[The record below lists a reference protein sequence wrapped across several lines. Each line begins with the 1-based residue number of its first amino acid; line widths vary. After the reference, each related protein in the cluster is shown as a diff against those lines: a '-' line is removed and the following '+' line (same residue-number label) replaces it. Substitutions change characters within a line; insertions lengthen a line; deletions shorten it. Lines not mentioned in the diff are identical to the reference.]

1 MAQTLNRKQS
11 IVYFSDIVGYTLLMG
26 KDEDHAFDLM
36 KQNLELHQEIFSKYR
51 GKIIKELGDGILA
64 IFETAEEAIK
74 ASYEV
79 QKEWQKSK
87 ELQLRIGLH
96 CGGIIL
102 DHGDV
107 YGDAVNV
114 ASRVQSIGVP
124 SCILFSS
131 KVLEQ
136 LPKDL
141 EFTYVNLG
149 TFRLKNVAKELE
161 LYAVT
166 NKPLATPKRAEM
178 IKTVK
183 FQEREPWKFWVAFA
197 ATISIF
203 LFLIYSLIWNNYT
216 WEKDKSVAV
225 LPFTNV
231 NAQSPQDA
239 FSIDITQ
246 EIISQLSEIADI
258 KVISFSSIKDI
269 SDSNLDLDSLGEALE
284 VSTILKGSIQYLNE
298 MTKVNVQLIDIEEN
312 KNLWTESF
320 TRSGENL
327 LQIQSI
333 IAKEIS
339 RVLGI
344 SLTAKE
350 EAEIGKVITESPEAY
365 NLYLLAKKEYSNYN
379 MEGFTRAA
387 EYYKKAIS
395 IDRNFTMAYAGLA
408 DTYSQFAA
416 NTAET
421 AWYDSSNIVTE
432 KGLLIDP
439 NSAELYK
446 TRGNTFYYQGKLESA
461 KKSFENATLIKPNY
475 SEAIGN
481 LATIDFSQG
490 YLEDAL
496 NGQIRSASLNP
507 NNQVPF
513 RIAGWINRIIG
524 NNTEALEWLKK
535 SLNIAPNPVTY
546 SLIGT
551 AYISEN
557 RIEESKKL
565 IPEILEKNPNTNGYE
580 SAGLINF
587 FSKDFAQAKENYEKS
602 ILSFEN
608 FREDYYFTV
617 PINYSYL
624 LIQEGDNKTADS
636 LLNNS
641 IFIREE
647 ALSRGEKDANLLFDL
662 ACAYAAKKQTSQ
674 SLNYLNE
681 AFENGWR
688 DLFFIE
694 YNPIFDY
701 LRSNPEYRNITQKI
715 SAEVEREKNKINAT
729 SLERSR

>member
-1 MAQTLNRKQS
+1 
-11 IVYFSDIVGYTLLMG
+11 
-26 KDEDHAFDLM
+26 
-36 KQNLELHQEIFSKYR
+36 
-51 GKIIKELGDGILA
+51 
-64 IFETAEEAIK
+64 
-74 ASYEV
+74 
-79 QKEWQKSK
+79 
-87 ELQLRIGLH
+87 
-96 CGGIIL
+96 
-102 DHGDV
+102 
-107 YGDAVNV
+107 
-114 ASRVQSIGVP
+114 
-124 SCILFSS
+124 
-131 KVLEQ
+131 
-136 LPKDL
+136 
-141 EFTYVNLG
+141 
-149 TFRLKNVAKELE
+149 
-161 LYAVT
+161 
-166 NKPLATPKRAEM
+166 
-178 IKTVK
+178 
-183 FQEREPWKFWVAFA
+183 
-197 ATISIF
+197 
-203 LFLIYSLIWNNYT
+203 
-216 WEKDKSVAV
+216 
-225 LPFTNV
+225 
-231 NAQSPQDA
+231 
-239 FSIDITQ
+239 
-246 EIISQLSEIADI
+246 
-258 KVISFSSIKDI
+258 
-269 SDSNLDLDSLGEALE
+269 
-284 VSTILKGSIQYLNE
+284 
-298 MTKVNVQLIDIEEN
+298 
-312 KNLWTESF
+312 
-320 TRSGENL
+320 
-327 LQIQSI
+327 
-333 IAKEIS
+333 
-339 RVLGI
+339 
-344 SLTAKE
+344 
-350 EAEIGKVITESPEAY
+350 
-365 NLYLLAKKEYSNYN
+365 

-701 LRSNPEYRNITQKI
+701 LRSNPEYRKIIQKI

>member
-1 MAQTLNRKQS
+1 MAKVLNRKQS

-36 KQNLELHQEIFSKYR
+36 KQNLELHQEVFTKYR
-51 GKIIKELGDGILA
+51 GKVIKELGDGILA
-64 IFETAEEAIK
+64 IFETADEAIT
-74 ASYEV
+74 ASLEI
-79 QKEWQKSK
+79 QTEWQKTK
-87 ELQLRIGLH
+87 ELELRIGLH
-96 CGGIIL
+96 CGGVIL

-107 YGDAVNV
+107 YGDAVNI
-114 ASRVQSIGVP
+114 ASRVQSIGAP
-124 SCILFSS
+124 SCVLFSS
-131 KVLEQ
+131 KVLDQIPE
-136 LPKDL
+136 DSH
-141 EFTYVNLG
+141 FTYVSLG
-149 TFRLKNVAKELE
+149 PFKLKNVSKELE
-161 LYAVT
+161 LYALT
-166 NKPLATPKRAEM
+166 NKPLSVPKRAEM
-178 IKTVK
+178 IKKVK
-183 FQEREPWKFWVAFA
+183 SQEREPWKFWVGLA
-197 ATISIF
+197 ATLLIL
-203 LFLIYSLIWNNYT
+203 LFLIYSLVWNNYT

-231 NAQSPQDA
+231 NEKSPQDA

-258 KVISFSSIKDI
+258 KVISYASIKDI

-284 VSTILKGSIQYLNE
+284 VSTILKGSIQYLDE

-320 TRSGENL
+320 IRSGENL
-327 LQIQSI
+327 LHIQSI

-379 MEGFTRAA
+379 MEGYSRAA
-387 EYYKKAIS
+387 EYFQKAIS

-416 NTAET
+416 NTAES

-446 TRGNTFYYQGKLESA
+446 TRGNTFYYQSKLESA
-461 KKSFENATLIKPNY
+461 KKSFENALLIKPNY

-481 LATIDFSQG
+481 LATVDFIQG
-490 YLEDAL
+490 NLEEAL
-496 NGQIRSASLNP
+496 NGEIRSASLNP

-513 RIAGWINRIIG
+513 RIAGWIYRIIG
-524 NNTEALEWLKK
+524 NNAEALEWLNK

-565 IPEILEKNPNTNGYE
+565 IPEILEKNPTTDGYE
-580 SAGLINF
+580 SAGLIDF
-587 FSKDFAQAKENYEKS
+587 FSRDFTGARENYEKS
-602 ILSFEN
+602 ILAFEN
-608 FREDYYFTV
+608 FKEDFYFTV
-617 PINYSYL
+617 PINYSFL
-624 LIQEGDNKTADS
+624 LIQEGEFQIADS
-636 LLNNS
+636 MLNNS
-641 IFIREE
+641 IFIRED
-647 ALSRGEKDANLLFDL
+647 ALSRGEKDANILFDL
-662 ACAYAAKKQTSQ
+662 ACAYAVKKQTGE
-674 SLNYLNE
+674 SLKYLEE

-688 DLFFIE
+688 DLFFID
-694 YNPIFDY
+694 YNPIFDH
-701 LRSNPEYRNITQKI
+701 LRSNLEYRKILQKI
-715 SAEVEREKNKINAT
+715 SSELEREKGKINAT